1 MEEKI
6 EIEKSDGKVT
16 KNENEIAIEDIEIFE
31 EKYNKSTDKKE
42 EEDMNF
48 SINQIQEI
56 IHLHNDKYQYGL
68 NEENKIIKS
77 ITSFNNILINN
88 DLDGSEK
95 IISNPKIFIKNK
107 KMELC
112 YNLCNKPN
120 NNTNISLK
128 NKLND
133 YDKFE
138 KIIKKYSFLKD
149 IETNEDLRLSIIG
162 NPLSKLFKAELEKIL
177 LLQKE
182 YYLKKFK
189 NNSNYKYDLR
199 PNIDENLGYNNIPH
213 FLFNR
218 VNDFDEGSFEEEIEQ
233 ENIDDDDNNSM
244 SDN

>member
-6 EIEKSDGKVT
+6 EIEKSDGKET

-77 ITSFNNILINN
+77 ISSFNNILINN
-88 DLDGSEK
+88 DLEESEK
-95 IISNPKIFIKNK
+95 IISNPKIFIKNQ

-112 YNLCNKPN
+112 YNCNKPN

-162 NPLSKLFKAELEKIL
+162 NPLSKLFKDELEKVIHF
-177 LLQKE
+177 QQE
-182 YYLKKFK
+182 YYLTKLK
-189 NNSNYKYDLR
+189 NNSNFKYDYRANL
-199 PNIDENLGYNNIPH
+199 DENLGYNHIPQ

-218 VNDFDEGSFEEEIEQ
+218 ANNFDDSFEEEIEQ
-233 ENIDDDDNNSM
+233 ESLEDINGSM

>member
-1 MEEKI
+1 MGV
-6 EIEKSDGKVT
+6 EKSDGKVT

-77 ITSFNNILINN
+77 ISSFNNILINN
-88 DLDGSEK
+88 DLEESEK

-162 NPLSKLFKAELEKIL
+162 NPLSKLFKDELEKVIHF
-177 LLQKE
+177 QQE
-182 YYLKKFK
+182 YYLTKLK
-189 NNSNYKYDLR
+189 NNSNFKYDYRANL
-199 PNIDENLGYNNIPH
+199 DENLGYNHIPQ

-218 VNDFDEGSFEEEIEQ
+218 ANNFDDSFEEEIEQ
-233 ENIDDDDNNSM
+233 ESLEDINGSM

>member
-77 ITSFNNILINN
+77 IYSFNNILINN
-88 DLDGSEK
+88 DLEESEK
-95 IISNPKIFIKNK
+95 IISNPKIFIKNQ
-107 KMELC
+107 KMELY
-112 YNLCNKPN
+112 YNCNKPN

-162 NPLSKLFKAELEKIL
+162 NPLSKLFKDELEKVIHF
-177 LLQKE
+177 QQE
-182 YYLKKFK
+182 YYLTKLK
-189 NNSNYKYDLR
+189 NNSNFKYDYRANL
-199 PNIDENLGYNNIPH
+199 DENLGYNHIPQ

-218 VNDFDEGSFEEEIEQ
+218 ANNFDDSFEEEIEQ
-233 ENIDDDDNNSM
+233 ESLEDINGSM

>member
-6 EIEKSDGKVT
+6 EIEKSDGKET

-77 ITSFNNILINN
+77 ISSFNNILINN
-88 DLDGSEK
+88 DLEESEK
-95 IISNPKIFIKNK
+95 IISNPKINNKNK

-162 NPLSKLFKAELEKIL
+162 NPLSKLFKDELEKVIHF
-177 LLQKE
+177 QQE
-182 YYLKKFK
+182 YYLTKLK
-189 NNSNYKYDLR
+189 NNSNFKYDYRANL
-199 PNIDENLGYNNIPH
+199 DENLGYNHIPQ

-218 VNDFDEGSFEEEIEQ
+218 ANNFDDSFEEEIEQ
-233 ENIDDDDNNSM
+233 ESLEDINGSM

>member
-77 ITSFNNILINN
+77 ISSFNNILINN
-88 DLDGSEK
+88 DLEESEK

-162 NPLSKLFKAELEKIL
+162 NPLSKLFKDELEKVIHF
-177 LLQKE
+177 QQE
-182 YYLKKFK
+182 YYLTKLK
-189 NNSNYKYDLR
+189 NNSNFKYDYRANL
-199 PNIDENLGYNNIPH
+199 DENLGYNHIPQ

-218 VNDFDEGSFEEEIEQ
+218 ANNFDDSFEEEIEQ
-233 ENIDDDDNNSM
+233 ESLEDINGSM

>member
-77 ITSFNNILINN
+77 ISSFNNILINN
-88 DLDGSEK
+88 DLEESEK
-95 IISNPKIFIKNK
+95 IISNPKIFIKNQ

-133 YDKFE
+133 YDKLE
-138 KIIKKYSFLKD
+138 KTIKNFSFSKD
-149 IETNEDLRLSIIG
+149 IEENEDLRLSIIG
-162 NPLSKLFKAELEKIL
+162 NPLSKLFKDELEKVIHF
-177 LLQKE
+177 QQE
-182 YYLKKFK
+182 YYLTKLK
-189 NNSNYKYDLR
+189 NNSNFKYDYRANL
-199 PNIDENLGYNNIPH
+199 DENLGYNHIPQ

-218 VNDFDEGSFEEEIEQ
+218 ANNFDDSFEEEIEQ
-233 ENIDDDDNNSM
+233 ESLEDINGSM

>member
-6 EIEKSDGKVT
+6 EIEKSDGKET

-77 ITSFNNILINN
+77 ISSFNNILINN
-88 DLDGSEK
+88 DLEESEK

-162 NPLSKLFKAELEKIL
+162 NPLSKLFKDELEKVIHF
-177 LLQKE
+177 QQE
-182 YYLKKFK
+182 YYLTKLK
-189 NNSNYKYDLR
+189 NNSNFKYDYRANL
-199 PNIDENLGYNNIPH
+199 DENLGYNHIPQ

-218 VNDFDEGSFEEEIEQ
+218 ANNFDDSFEEEIEQ
-233 ENIDDDDNNSM
+233 ESLEDINGSM

>member
-77 ITSFNNILINN
+77 ISSFNNILINN
-88 DLDGSEK
+88 DLEESEK

>member
-6 EIEKSDGKVT
+6 EIEKSDGKET

-77 ITSFNNILINN
+77 ISSFNNILINN
-88 DLDGSEK
+88 DLEESEK

-112 YNLCNKPN
+112 YNLYNKPN

-162 NPLSKLFKAELEKIL
+162 NPLSKLFKDELEKVIHF
-177 LLQKE
+177 QQE
-182 YYLKKFK
+182 YYLTKLK
-189 NNSNYKYDLR
+189 NNSNFKYDYRANL
-199 PNIDENLGYNNIPH
+199 DENLGYNHIPQ

-218 VNDFDEGSFEEEIEQ
+218 ANNFDDSFEEEIEQ
-233 ENIDDDDNNSM
+233 ESLEDINGSM